1 MATQIL
7 PINPGSDGDGRRRP
21 RTDDYIRN
29 DEHYLD
35 RVGLQWAK
43 DQGLPTGP
51 QYRLDKLPHGY
62 GGYEKPRATD
72 PKHVDRYV
80 YGHPVG
86 VFRSV
91 NEFFPHF
98 KHLMDHGNAYGCPCK
113 CCTGSGPKKG
123 PSVRSVDD
131 SGVSQTGNSAKMSPY
146 FAQPASSVRAPQ
158 SMSAVPRGR
167 DLLGMSESRSPQPRP
182 RKKQVDEEGTPD
194 VYRTLIDRL
203 KTIGP
208 DEKIDELIIESM
220 SPDWRVDHVRLSK
233 ELKEWR
239 ALPAYVPRK
248 GELVLFARHL
258 VDYETLVW
266 DSAAQTFR
274 AYDTATQI
282 WGEIP
287 GWEVGVVTQMPLE
300 PVGDEDL
307 TKMPSTKEQNV
318 TLSGFRVE
326 PLPQVDS
333 KTKSLT
339 RQHKYLPLHALRPLC
354 FWQECLRSI
363 SEQDWHPTVRH
374 ALAVSNTMVTIS
386 KYHFKGQWPEATIF
400 CQGAYIGPE
409 FVQLGDAVR
418 LHPRSVDKQEVTD
431 VMVVSAIKMRL
442 VNLDEAND
450 DDWDDSQ
457 PYNTCTHFSGRTYTQ
472 DPARSYDG
480 IGKSPIPEDS
490 EFLHPSMRGH
500 GTWYYVC
507 EPKKDKARI
516 EVPYTRIIG
525 RCYEAAALKAWF
537 SPPSGVSPPQAPSG
551 FQAVNAAPRATDSS
565 VSASSLQT
573 INSGLT
579 GIMAARQYG
588 YDHNPRIDKAA
599 GKSWY
604 WADTRIEALDVHV
617 VNDRSVSSHDPN
629 RDAQQMNDWRRALRA
644 LDGKKGGLEEYHAA
658 RRHRELEQKRREA
671 ELAGTGSGLVAA
683 GAQAAAGVESGL
695 GTEPVTEAEGTG
707 ESDDMLQD
715 GMEVEFA
722 TAAKGVIPPKSDEDD
737 SDMEVDELG
746 GNALAAFKA
755 GASGNAVK
763 NPTEVV
769 EIDDDD
775 DDDD

>member
-1 MATQIL
+1 
-7 PINPGSDGDGRRRP
+7 SDGDGRRRP

-123 PSVRSVDD
+123 PSARSVDD
-131 SGVSQTGNSAKMSPY
+131 SGISRTGNSAKMSPY
-146 FAQPASSVRAPQ
+146 FAQSASSVRAPQ

-182 RKKQVDEEGTPD
+182 RRKQVDEEGNPD

-203 KTIGP
+203 KNVGP

-239 ALPAYVPRK
+239 ALPAYIPRK

-266 DSAAQTFR
+266 DLSAQTFR

-307 TKMPSTKEQNV
+307 TKVPSTKEQNV

-339 RQHKYLPLHALRPLC
+339 RQHKYLPL
-354 FWQECLRSI
+354 
-363 SEQDWHPTVRH
+363 
-374 ALAVSNTMVTIS
+374 
-386 KYHFKGQWPEATIF
+386 
-400 CQGAYIGPE
+400 
-409 FVQLGDAVR
+409 
-418 LHPRSVDKQEVTD
+418 
-431 VMVVSAIKMRL
+431 
-442 VNLDEAND
+442 
-450 DDWDDSQ
+450 
-457 PYNTCTHFSGRTYTQ
+457 
-472 DPARSYDG
+472 
-480 IGKSPIPEDS
+480 
-490 EFLHPSMRGH
+490 
-500 GTWYYVC
+500 
-507 EPKKDKARI
+507 
-516 EVPYTRIIG
+516 
-525 RCYEAAALKAWF
+525 
-537 SPPSGVSPPQAPSG
+537 
-551 FQAVNAAPRATDSS
+551 
-565 VSASSLQT
+565 
-573 INSGLT
+573 
-579 GIMAARQYG
+579 
-588 YDHNPRIDKAA
+588 
-599 GKSWY
+599 
-604 WADTRIEALDVHV
+604 
-617 VNDRSVSSHDPN
+617 
-629 RDAQQMNDWRRALRA
+629 
-644 LDGKKGGLEEYHAA
+644 
-658 RRHRELEQKRREA
+658 
-671 ELAGTGSGLVAA
+671 
-683 GAQAAAGVESGL
+683 
-695 GTEPVTEAEGTG
+695 
-707 ESDDMLQD
+707 
-715 GMEVEFA
+715 
-722 TAAKGVIPPKSDEDD
+722 
-737 SDMEVDELG
+737 
-746 GNALAAFKA
+746 
-755 GASGNAVK
+755 
-763 NPTEVV
+763 
-769 EIDDDD
+769 
-775 DDDD
+775 